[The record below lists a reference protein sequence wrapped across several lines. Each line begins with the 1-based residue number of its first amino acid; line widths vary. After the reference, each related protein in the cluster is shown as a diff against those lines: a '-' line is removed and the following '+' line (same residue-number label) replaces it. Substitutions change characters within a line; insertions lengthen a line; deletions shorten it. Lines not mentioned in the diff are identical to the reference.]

1 MCTVTIN
8 CPGGETSGTGYEVL
22 SQTIPIGDP
31 QDPFV
36 QIDAPAGKFVV
47 DFFKRDLSTGQVGLS
62 GLDVNVATDGEGR
75 ITGVLFQ
82 QSIEAYDA
90 YVVCVNG

>member
-1 MCTVTIN
+1 MCNVTIN
-8 CPGGETSGTGYEVL
+8 CPGGSDSGTGYEVV

-47 DFFKRDLSTGQVGLS
+47 DFFNRGLS
-62 GLDVNVATDGEGR
+62 GGDVGLGAKINIVVDGDGR

-90 YVVCVNG
+90 YVVCVDA